1 MVKNKVAIVCRKT
14 ISAVRAPSELE
25 ATHKIKCCAYQADVR
40 VVSQITPA
48 TNHPPADFGKLDVI
62 VANAGITSEHAA
74 EDYTPEEFQDII
86 DTNFNGAFDTARA
99 AARIFKKQGFGNII
113 FTASVSATSVN
124 IPQKQAAVKVPFLD
138 PVTLDAKMTKT
149 VIG

>member
-1 MVKNKVAIVCRKT
+1 MIKNKVAILYRET
-14 ISAVRAPSELE
+14 TSAVRAASELE
-25 ATHKIKCCAYQADVR
+25 ATHKMKCRAYQADVR
-40 VVSQITPA
+40 VVSQITSA
-48 TNHPPADFGKLDVI
+48 INQILADFGKLDVI

-86 DTNFNGAFDTARA
+86 DTNFNGTFYTAQA

-113 FTASVSATSVN
+113 FTASVSATLVN
-124 IPQKQAAVKVPFLD
+124 IPQRQAAVRIPFLD
-138 PVTLDAKMTKT
+138 PLTLDARMTTT